1 MVFIRNMIAPLA
13 LTAVSLSQIA
23 SALTINTPAQELT
36 AGDSLEVSWQGQE
49 GDPASFTLSLLQL
62 NGVTVDANFG
72 VVQTDQGSTTV
83 TLPADLTTQSYRLVA
98 TNANDELASTAAFV
112 ISAA

>member
-1 MVFIRNMIAPLA
+1 MVFIRNIIASLA

-23 SALTINTPAQELT
+23 SALIINTPSQQLT

-49 GDPASFTLSLLQL
+49 GDPASFTLTLLQS
-62 NGVTVDANFG
+62 NGGTVDANFG
-72 VVQTDQGSTTV
+72 IVQTDQGSTTV

-98 TNANDELASTAAFV
+98 ANGNDELASTAFFQV
-112 ISAA
+112 NAA